1 MPDQGSAARGYAF
14 VRFRLLVCPQNE
26 DYGSWS
32 YSVSCATLSSQT
44 QDLSFSLIHN
54 IIRQFFCY
62 RNQVMAC
69 FRCYLRESDLVIIVL
84 VVFHPLEGAFLISN
98 KNQKHNQERYSPQKK
113 RHHIL
118 QLYLNHDNTIM

>member
-1 MPDQGSAARGYAF
+1 MPSSDNWYQVIQSQVNPHMVEEIPLYM
-14 VRFRLLVCPQNE
+14 LYNTT
-26 DYGSWS
+26 
-32 YSVSCATLSSQT
+32 VSCAPLSSQT
-44 QDLSFSLIHN
+44 QDLSFSLSHYIIH
-54 IIRQFFCY
+54 RFFCY

-84 VVFHPLEGAFLISN
+84 VVFHPLEGAFLISK